1 MGFGRQFGFWLVAL
15 LVLIAFLWLLSAIL
29 LPFIAGLVLAYF
41 LDPVADALERLGLPR
56 IAATLAILILIVFG
70 LALILFLLLPVLG
83 EQIASF
89 AKTPNSERQYCKI
102 CGGHIMANHP
112 TFGLVDVFAATI
124 PSFPFSPQLHVNYSE
139 TVLPMKDGLPK
150 FKDFPPGLGTGETV
164 PE

>member
-1 MGFGRQFGFWLVAL
+1 MADNSAGAFMGFGRQFGFWLVAL

-89 AKTPNSERQYCKI
+89 AKNLPGYIAALIKLFNEAAPAWLKE
-102 CGGHIMANHP
+102 
-112 TFGLVDVFAATI
+112 LVRK
-124 PSFPFSPQLHVNYSE
+124 SE
-139 TVLPMKDGLPK
+139 TNVPGSVSDLAGRVALWIGALLASIWSGGL
-150 FKDFPPGLGTGETV
+150 
-164 PE
+164 